1 MNAAFKREPIFLLS
15 GFEPFGGERTNP
27 SWEVGSRF
35 DGKSIAGMSLKV
47 VMLPVAHGRAAR
59 AIVTAIRRWHPAAVI
74 GLGQASGRPALS
86 LERVAIN
93 LLNPRRRDEAA
104 GGGREMPVVRGGPDA
119 YFSRLPNAAI
129 LRRLMRNQIPAA
141 MSLSAGA
148 YICNSVMYATLHE
161 LRRRPNLPT
170 GFIHLP
176 YATSQAVR
184 HRGAP
189 SMSIEVMERAIE
201 LAISV
206 TASGIRTA
214 SR

>member
-1 MNAAFKREPIFLLS
+1 VSIAADHQAIFLLS

-27 SWEVGSRF
+27 SWEIAARF
-35 DGKSIAGMSLKV
+35 DGKSIAGLSVKAIR
-47 VMLPVAHGRAAR
+47 LPVAHARAAR
-59 AIVTAIRRWHPAAVI
+59 TMVSAIRRWRPAAII

-93 LLNPRRRDEAA
+93 LVDERSRD
-104 GGGREMPVVRGGPDA
+104 GVTNYDGEMPVVRGGPDA
-119 YFSRLPNAAI
+119 YFSRLPSAAI
-129 LRRLMRNQIPAA
+129 LRRLRRHQIPAA

-161 LRRRPNLPT
+161 LRRRPDLPA

-176 YATSQAVR
+176 YATGQAVR

-189 SMSIEVMERAIE
+189 SMSLELMERAVV

-206 TASGIRTA
+206 TASSIRTKT
-214 SR
+214 R

>member
-1 MNAAFKREPIFLLS
+1 MSIAADHQAIFLLS

-27 SWEVGSRF
+27 SWEIAARF
-35 DGKSIAGMSLKV
+35 DGKSIAGLSVKAIR
-47 VMLPVAHGRAAR
+47 LPVAHARAAR
-59 AIVTAIRRWHPAAVI
+59 TMVSAIRRWRPAAII

-93 LLNPRRRDEAA
+93 LVDERSRD
-104 GGGREMPVVRGGPDA
+104 GVTNYDGEMPVVRGGPDA
-119 YFSRLPNAAI
+119 YFSRLPSAAI
-129 LRRLMRNQIPAA
+129 LRRLRRHQIPAA

-161 LRRRPNLPT
+161 LRRRPDLPA

-176 YATSQAVR
+176 YATGQAVR

-189 SMSIEVMERAIE
+189 SMSLELMERAVV

-206 TASGIRTA
+206 TASSIRTKT
-214 SR
+214 R